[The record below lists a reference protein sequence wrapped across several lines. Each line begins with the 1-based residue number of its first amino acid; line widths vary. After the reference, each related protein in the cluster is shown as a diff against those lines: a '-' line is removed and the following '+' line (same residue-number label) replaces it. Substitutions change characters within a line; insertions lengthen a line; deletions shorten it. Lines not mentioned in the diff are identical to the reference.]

1 MSSNTLMPLPA
12 CRCLHCRYTKIVQ
25 KGMDRAELIL
35 KVVMTPHDMA
45 HAFVANFINLMKGD
59 AEVSSFQRVLEMKV
73 GEARCVHCT
82 RECWVCSWNGY
93 IFAVD
98 SI

>member
-1 MSSNTLMPLPA
+1 
-12 CRCLHCRYTKIVQ
+12 
-25 KGMDRAELIL
+25 MDRAELIL

-73 GEARCVHCT
+73 RDIDHTKG
-82 RECWVCSWNGY
+82 CWALS
-93 IFAVD
+93 
-98 SI
+98 

>member
-1 MSSNTLMPLPA
+1 MLLQTYRVSQFSA
-12 CRCLHCRYTKIVQ
+12 CQCLYSRYTKIVQ

-73 GEARCVHCT
+73 RDGRCIDRT
-82 RECWVCSWNGY
+82 KEC
-93 IFAVD
+93 
-98 SI
+98 

>member
-1 MSSNTLMPLPA
+1 MCVNVCSS
-12 CRCLHCRYTKIVQ
+12 RYTKIVQ

-73 GEARCVHCT
+73 GEGRLQSAYLKACF
-82 RECWVCSWNGY
+82 
-93 IFAVD
+93 IAVD
-98 SI
+98 SRHITC

>member
-1 MSSNTLMPLPA
+1 MGFTVFA
-12 CRCLHCRYTKIVQ
+12 CQCRHSRYTKIVQ

-73 GEARCVHCT
+73 RDGRCIDHT
-82 RECWVCSWNGY
+82 KECLALS
-93 IFAVD
+93 
-98 SI
+98 